1 MAKHKGIFTSISRTK
16 NGKLMLD
23 NQALRH
29 YNKTNI
35 NGDLKMKDILQ
46 DVVAHTHALGFLSL
60 VKVSNEEGTSID
72 SMAEDR
78 SVILTGTTASPVAEF
93 KGTFGMP
100 NLDKLALHLKN
111 PEYKDNAKI
120 DVVEAERNG
129 DTIPTHIHFEN
140 AAGDFEND
148 YRFMNKA
155 IIEEKLKTVKFKG
168 ATWEVS
174 VQPSMASI
182 ARMKLMSA
190 AHSEEP
196 TFNVKTRDGNL
207 VFSFGD
213 ASTHAGEFVFQHG
226 IEGTLA
232 HTWSWPVAQVQA
244 ILNLDGDATMSISDQ
259 GAMKISINSGMAT
272 YDYILPAQ
280 SK

>member
-1 MAKHKGIFTSISRTK
+1 
-16 NGKLMLD
+16 
-23 NQALRH
+23 
-29 YNKTNI
+29 
-35 NGDLKMKDILQ
+35 MKDILQ
-46 DVVAHTHALGFLSL
+46 DIVAHTHALGFLSL
-60 VKVSNEEGTSID
+60 VKVNAEEGTTVE

-78 SVILTGTTASPVAEF
+78 SVILSASAHAPVAEF
-93 KGTFGMP
+93 KGVFGMP

-111 PEYKDNAKI
+111 PEYKDSAKI

-129 DTIPTHIHFEN
+129 ETIPTHIHFEN
-140 AAGDFEND
+140 AAGDFQND

-168 ATWEVS
+168 ASWNVTFS
-174 VQPSMASI
+174 PSMASI

-196 TFNVKTRDGNL
+196 TFNVTTKDSNL

-213 ASTHAGEFVFQHG
+213 ASTHAGEFVFEHG
-226 IEGTLA
+226 VEGTLQ

-259 GAMKISINSGMAT
+259 GAMQISVDSGMVK

>member
-1 MAKHKGIFTSISRTK
+1 
-16 NGKLMLD
+16 
-23 NQALRH
+23 
-29 YNKTNI
+29 
-35 NGDLKMKDILQ
+35 MKDILQ
-46 DVVAHTHALGFLSL
+46 DIVAHTHSLGFLSL
-60 VKVSNEEGTSID
+60 VKVSNENSTAID

-78 SVILTGTTASPVAEF
+78 SVILSAETHTPVAEF

-111 PEYKDNAKI
+111 PEYQKDAKV
-120 DVVEAERNG
+120 DVIEAERNG
-129 DTIPTHIHFEN
+129 ETIPTHIHFEN

-168 ATWEVS
+168 ASWTVTCT
-174 VQPSMASI
+174 PSMASI

-190 AHSEEP
+190 AHNEEP
-196 TFNVKTRDGNL
+196 TFNVRTTDGNL

-226 IEGTLA
+226 VENTLA
-232 HTWSWPVAQVQA
+232 NTWSWPVAQVQA
-244 ILNLDGDATMSISDQ
+244 ILGLDGDATMSISDQ
-259 GAMKISINSGMAT
+259 GAMMITVDSGMVK

>member
-1 MAKHKGIFTSISRTK
+1 
-16 NGKLMLD
+16 
-23 NQALRH
+23 
-29 YNKTNI
+29 
-35 NGDLKMKDILQ
+35 MKDILQ
-46 DVVAHTHALGFLSL
+46 DVVAHTHALGFLTL
-60 VKVSNEEGTSID
+60 VKVSNEDSTAID

-78 SVILTGTTASPVAEF
+78 SVILSAETHSPVAEF
-93 KGTFGMP
+93 TGTFGMP

-111 PEYKDNAKI
+111 PEYQKDAKI
-120 DVVEAERNG
+120 DVIQAERNG
-129 DTIPTHIHFEN
+129 ETIPTHIHFEN

-168 ATWEVS
+168 AAWNVEVT
-174 VQPSMASI
+174 PSMASI

-190 AHSEEP
+190 AHTEEP
-196 TFNVKTRDGNL
+196 VFNVKTTDGNL

-226 IEGTLA
+226 IEGSLQ

-244 ILNLDGDATMSISDQ
+244 ILGLDGDKTMSISDQ
-259 GAMKISINSGMAT
+259 GAMQITVDSGMVK

>member
-1 MAKHKGIFTSISRTK
+1 
-16 NGKLMLD
+16 
-23 NQALRH
+23 
-29 YNKTNI
+29 
-35 NGDLKMKDILQ
+35 MKDILQ
-46 DVVAHTHALGFLSL
+46 DVVAHTHALGFLAL
-60 VKVSNEEGTSID
+60 VKVTSEDATTSVD

-78 SVILTGTTASPVAEF
+78 SVILTAEAHSPVNEF
-93 KGTFGMP
+93 SGVFGMP

-111 PEYKDNAKI
+111 PEYQKDAKI

-129 DTIPTHIHFEN
+129 ETIPTHIHFEN

-168 ATWEVS
+168 ASWNVTCT
-174 VQPSMASI
+174 PTMASI
-182 ARMKLMSA
+182 SRMKLMSA

-196 TFNVKTRDGNL
+196 TFNVKTEDSNL

-226 IEGTLA
+226 VEGTLA
-232 HTWSWPVAQVQA
+232 HTWSWPVAQVQS

-259 GAMKISINSGMAT
+259 GAMQISVDSGLVK

>member
-1 MAKHKGIFTSISRTK
+1 
-16 NGKLMLD
+16 
-23 NQALRH
+23 
-29 YNKTNI
+29 
-35 NGDLKMKDILQ
+35 MKDILQ
-46 DVVAHTHALGFLSL
+46 DIVAHTHALGFLSL
-60 VKVSNEEGTSID
+60 VKVTSD
-72 SMAEDR
+72 TDTTVESMAEDR
-78 SVILTGTTASPVAEF
+78 SVILTASTNNPVAEF
-93 KGTFGMP
+93 TGTFGMP
-100 NLDKLALHLKN
+100 NLDKLSLHLKN
-111 PEYKDNAKI
+111 PEYQKDAKI
-120 DVVEAERNG
+120 DVIQADRNG
-129 DTIPTHIHFEN
+129 ETIPTHIHFEN

-168 ATWEVS
+168 AQWNVEIT
-174 VQPSMASI
+174 PSMASI

-196 TFNVKTRDGNL
+196 TFNVLTKNGNL

-213 ASTHAGEFVFQHG
+213 ASTHAGEFVFQHD

-232 HTWSWPVAQVQA
+232 HTWSWPVAQVQS
-244 ILNLDGDATMSISDQ
+244 ILNLDGDLSMSISDQ
-259 GAMKISINSGMAT
+259 GAMQISVDSGMVK

>member
-1 MAKHKGIFTSISRTK
+1 
-16 NGKLMLD
+16 
-23 NQALRH
+23 
-29 YNKTNI
+29 
-35 NGDLKMKDILQ
+35 MKDILQ

-60 VKVSNEEGTSID
+60 VKVSNDEGTQID

-78 SVILTGTTASPVAEF
+78 SVIMSATTANPVAEF
-93 KGTFGMP
+93 VGTFGMP
-100 NLDKLALHLKN
+100 NLDKLSLHLKN
-111 PEYKDNAKI
+111 PEYKDSAKI
-120 DVVEAERNG
+120 EVVQAERNG
-129 DTIPTHIHFEN
+129 EMVPTHIHFEN
-140 AAGDFEND
+140 AAGDFQND

-168 ATWEVS
+168 AAWQVEF
-174 VQPSMASI
+174 QPSMAAI
-182 ARMKLMSA
+182 ARMKLMAA

-196 TFNVKTRDGNL
+196 TFNVKTQDGNL

-213 ASTHAGEFVFQHG
+213 ASTHAGEFVFEAG
-226 IEGTLA
+226 VEGTLA

-244 ILNLDGDATMSISDQ
+244 ILNLDGDATMCISDQ
-259 GAMKISINSGMAT
+259 GAMKISVNSGMAT

>member
-1 MAKHKGIFTSISRTK
+1 
-16 NGKLMLD
+16 
-23 NQALRH
+23 
-29 YNKTNI
+29 
-35 NGDLKMKDILQ
+35 MKDILQ
-46 DVVAHTHALGFLSL
+46 DVVAHTHALGFLNL
-60 VKVSNEEGTSID
+60 VKVGNEEGTTID

-78 SVILTGTTASPVAEF
+78 SVILTAKTTSPVAEF

-120 DVVEAERNG
+120 EVVEAERNG
-129 DTIPTHIHFEN
+129 ETVPTHIHFEN
-140 AAGDFEND
+140 AAGDFQND

-168 ATWEVS
+168 ASWNV
-174 VQPSMASI
+174 VFQPSVASI

-196 TFNVKTRDGNL
+196 TFNVKTVDGNL

-226 IEGTLA
+226 RRYITAHLELA
-232 HTWSWPVAQVQA
+232 SSTSTKYFE
-244 ILNLDGDATMSISDQ
+244 LGRRFDNEYFRSRC
-259 GAMKISINSGMAT
+259 
-272 YDYILPAQ
+272 YDDYC
-280 SK
+280 

>member
-1 MAKHKGIFTSISRTK
+1 
-16 NGKLMLD
+16 
-23 NQALRH
+23 
-29 YNKTNI
+29 
-35 NGDLKMKDILQ
+35 MKDILQ
-46 DVVAHTHALGFLSL
+46 DMVAHTHSLGFLSL
-60 VKVSNEEGTSID
+60 VKVTNEGNTQID
-72 SMAEDR
+72 AMADDR
-78 SVILTGTTASPVAEF
+78 SVILSAEVHTPVNEF

-100 NLDKLALHLKN
+100 NLDKLNLHLKN
-111 PEYKDNAKI
+111 PEYQKDAKI

-129 DTIPTHIHFEN
+129 ETIPTHIHFEN
-140 AAGDFEND
+140 AAGDFQND

-168 ATWEVS
+168 ASWNVTFSPS
-174 VQPSMASI
+174 VAAI
-182 ARMKLMSA
+182 GRMKLQSM

-196 TFNVKTRDGNL
+196 TFNVKTVDSNL

-213 ASTHAGEFVFQHG
+213 ASTHAGEFDFEKNV
-226 IEGTLA
+226 EGTLQ

-244 ILNLDGDATMSISDQ
+244 ILGLDGDKTMSISDQ
-259 GAMKISINSGMAT
+259 GAMQITVDSGMVK

>member
-1 MAKHKGIFTSISRTK
+1 
-16 NGKLMLD
+16 
-23 NQALRH
+23 
-29 YNKTNI
+29 
-35 NGDLKMKDILQ
+35 MKDILQ
-46 DVVAHTHALGFLSL
+46 DVVAHTHALGFLSI
-60 VKVSNEEGTSID
+60 VKVTNENGTTIE
-72 SMAEDR
+72 SMADDR
-78 SVILTGTTASPVAEF
+78 SVILGATTHTPVGEF
-93 KGTFGMP
+93 EGTFGMP

-111 PEYKDNAKI
+111 PEYQKDAKL
-120 DVVEAERNG
+120 DVVKAERNG
-129 DTIPTHIHFEN
+129 ETIPTHIHFEN
-140 AAGDFEND
+140 ATGDFEND

-168 ATWEVS
+168 ASWNVTFSPS
-174 VQPSMASI
+174 VASI
-182 ARMKLMSA
+182 TRMKLQSA

-196 TFNVKTRDGNL
+196 TFNVKTVDENL

-226 IEGTLA
+226 VDGTLT
-232 HTWSWPVAQVQA
+232 HTWSWPVSQVQA

-259 GAMKISINSGMAT
+259 GAMQISIDSGMAK